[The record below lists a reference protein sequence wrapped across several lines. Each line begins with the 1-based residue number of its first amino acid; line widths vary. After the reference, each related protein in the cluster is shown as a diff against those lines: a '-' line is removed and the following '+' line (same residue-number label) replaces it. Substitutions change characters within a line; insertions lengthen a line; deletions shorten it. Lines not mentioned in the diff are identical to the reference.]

1 MPFYIFVWTVEFE
14 KYMDD
19 VREII
24 DVKRLF
30 STFDKGTGKTLA
42 YLLPIVHHLKEE
54 HDLGMISRLKRPRVL
69 IAVPNR
75 ELALQVLV
83 CSLWW
88 FCKNRLFVKSFL
100 FSQSLLKLVCLVK
113 ILPYPALHHKWVNSL
128 HSILTSFASVLTCV

>member
-1 MPFYIFVWTVEFE
+1 MSTVEFE
-14 KYMDD
+14 KCMDD

-83 CSLWW
+83 CSLVDG
-88 FCKNRLFVKSFL
+88 FNVFSKSFL
-100 FSQSLLKLVCLVK
+100 FSQSFLELVC
-113 ILPYPALHHKWVNSL
+113 
-128 HSILTSFASVLTCV
+128 

>member
-1 MPFYIFVWTVEFE
+1 MEFE

-83 CSLWW
+83 CSL
-88 FCKNRLFVKSFL
+88 
-100 FSQSLLKLVCLVK
+100 
-113 ILPYPALHHKWVNSL
+113 
-128 HSILTSFASVLTCV
+128 